1 MPPHKANA
9 IEPIDIARNRQKPQE
24 TVGGLGNI
32 GHPGSERA
40 ILCPPGGVH
49 VLGDVFVRIEGVKR
63 GCEQQDADKARTERS
78 RNGRAEPFTS
88 NEKPWAKSHLSHL
101 AKSVKHREGGFGGI
115 RENACATL
123 ISAVRSCNG
132 TFSSMSTLIVMP
144 IVAAD
149 LRPPRASLP

>member
-1 MPPHKANA
+1 MCS
-9 IEPIDIARNRQKPQE
+9 
-24 TVGGLGNI
+24 
-32 GHPGSERA
+32 PGR
-40 ILCPPGGVH
+40 VH
-49 VLGDVFVRIEGVKR
+49 VLGDVFVRIKGVKR
-63 GCEQQDADKARTERS
+63 GCEQQEAADKARTERS

-88 NEKPWAKSHLSHL
+88 YEKPWAKSHLSHL
-101 AKSVKHREGGFGGI
+101 AKSVKHREGGFGGS
-115 RENACATL
+115 RENACAIL